1 MTVDAF
7 ATALLLVKHF
17 EGFRAKAYQDPVG
30 VWTVGYGNTGWD
42 VGPSTQVTEAEAS
55 VRLSNR
61 LLNVATRIGRLVD
74 VGLAPNEMAALLS
87 FIYNIGD
94 GAFAKSTLRKKLNNG
109 ADPAEVAAEFL
120 RWNKAGGR
128 VLLGLKRRRA
138 AESLVFLGGAVE
150 TSIEAAAKERET

>member
-1 MTVDAF
+1 MSIDAF
-7 ATALLLVKHF
+7 ATALQLVKHY
-17 EGFRAKAYQDPVG
+17 EGFRAKAYKDPVG
-30 VWTVGYGNTGWD
+30 IWTVGYGETGWNI
-42 VGPSTQVTEAEAS
+42 GPDTQVTEAEAS
-55 VRLSNR
+55 IRLSNR
-61 LLNVATRIGRLVD
+61 LLNIATRIGRLVD

-87 FIYNIGD
+87 FIYNVGD

-138 AESLVFLGGAVE
+138 AESLVFLGGDVDKAIE
-150 TSIEAAAKERET
+150 TAEAIP